1 MKILLDGNDL
11 IEGIAYIGSFENA
24 IDFEG
29 DLPVDF
35 EENFQRNKYKFDD
48 GKIVE
53 NENFSEENQE
63 IKPVISPTQ
72 QMIGSLT
79 KQVAAMIEQNK
90 NTQLAL
96 GKLALDLAKK
106 EGN

>member
-1 MKILLDGNDL
+1 MKILLDENNT
-11 IEGIAYIGSFENA
+11 IEGIAYVGSFENA
-24 IDFEG
+24 VDFDG
-29 DLPVDF
+29 DLPVNF
-35 EENFQRNKYKFDD
+35 EANFQKGKYKFDD

-53 NENFSEENQE
+53 NEGFSEEKQE
-63 IKPVISPTQ
+63 VKPVISPTQ
-72 QMIGSLT
+72 QMLGSLT

-106 EGN
+106 EGK